1 MRRELPVAEKRH
13 PTVTRR
19 SVLKPWATGM
29 IFAPRVGLRE
39 LSSLCRRW
47 ATALE
52 AGIDLRR
59 LLEREASSRSATGLE
74 RRLATI
80 ADGVSRGDT
89 LVDSIART
97 GKYFPTLF
105 HEMVEVGEE
114 TGRLSEVFRQLAEHY
129 EHQLT
134 LRRNFLAALAWPA
147 IQLTAAVCIVGLL
160 IFIMGVITPAGGKPI
175 DILGFGLVGTSGLM
189 IYLLIVG
196 SIAAVIAFIVQA
208 LRRGLAWTAPV
219 QKLLVRLPVL
229 GPSLRTLALSRLAWS
244 LHVTLDAGMALS
256 RALPLSL
263 RSTHMLEYANA
274 SDDVVRAVKSGREIS
289 EALSRS
295 APYPRDFLDHL
306 EIGERSGRLPE
317 SMALLSR
324 QYQEQAQRA
333 LGTLTILAGF
343 AVWALVAML
352 IIAIIFK
359 LAFFYIGT
367 INDALKY

>member
-1 MRRELPVAEKRH
+1 
-13 PTVTRR
+13 
-19 SVLKPWATGM
+19 M
-29 IFAPRVGLRE
+29 IFGPRVGLRE
-39 LSSLCRRW
+39 LASLCRRW

-59 LLEREASSRSATGLE
+59 LLERESSSRMASGLE
-74 RRLATI
+74 RRLAILHQGT
-80 ADGVSRGDT
+80 ARGET
-89 LVDSIART
+89 LVDSLAET
-97 GKYFPTLF
+97 GNYFPVLF
-105 HEMVEVGEE
+105 REMVEVGEE
-114 TGRLSEVFRQLAEHY
+114 TGQLSEVFRQLAEHY

-147 IQLTAAVCIVGLL
+147 IQLTAAIGIVGVL
-160 IFIMGVITPAGGKPI
+160 ILVMGVIAPAGGEPI

-189 IYLLIVG
+189 VYLLIVG
-196 SIAAVIAFIVQA
+196 TVVAVVAFVVQA
-208 LRRGLAWTAPV
+208 LRRGLAWTAPM
-219 QKLLVRLPVL
+219 QRLLMALPVL

-244 LHVTLDAGMALS
+244 LHVTLDAGMALT

-263 RSTHMLEYANA
+263 RSTRVLEYSDA

-295 APYPRDFLDHL
+295 ATYPRDFLDHL

-333 LGTLTILAGF
+333 LGTLTVLAGF

-359 LAFFYIGT
+359 LAFFYLGT
-367 INDALKY
+367 INDALNF

>member
-1 MRRELPVAEKRH
+1 
-13 PTVTRR
+13 
-19 SVLKPWATGM
+19 M
-29 IFAPRVGLRE
+29 IFASRVGLRE
-39 LSSLCRRW
+39 LASLCRRW

-59 LLEREASSRSATGLE
+59 LLERESSSRAASGLE
-74 RRLATI
+74 RRLAI
-80 ADGVSRGDT
+80 IRDGAARGET
-89 LVDSIART
+89 LVDCLAET
-97 GKYFPTLF
+97 GNYFPPLF
-105 HEMVEVGEE
+105 REMVEVGEE

-134 LRRNFLAALAWPA
+134 MRRNFLAALAWPA
-147 IQLTAAVCIVGLL
+147 IQLTAAIGIVGLL
-160 IFIMGVITPAGGKPI
+160 ILVMGVITPAGGEPI
-175 DILGFGLVGTSGLM
+175 DILGFGLVGSSGLVV
-189 IYLLIVG
+189 YLMIVG
-196 SIAAVIAFIVQA
+196 SVAAVIAFVVQA

-219 QKLLVRLPVL
+219 QRLLVRMPVL

-263 RSTHMLEYANA
+263 RSTRMIEYTAA

-289 EALSRS
+289 EALARS
-295 APYPRDFLDHL
+295 ATYPRDFLDHL

-367 INDALKY
+367 INDALNF